1 MKISQFL
8 TFNFYL
14 IFISNCSNIEQNIDL
29 SRLENETSITNENDP
44 YFKTTTNIY
53 KIDQKSISETTKANS
68 SSKCEIFHFKSAENY
83 RSKFLESRNNLIL
96 TSSIKETVIP
106 GRFNIATYNNYI
118 IKFKTLTDASININR
133 IEINTGGNNYVCKY
147 LLKKQNNSHNIE
159 QPSKQ
164 GDYILKISLK
174 NNYIISHNN
183 CNYTKEQF
191 IIFYNDNGIKKH
203 IVISDFIKKIKR
215 KR

>member
-29 SRLENETSITNENDP
+29 SRLENETSITNENDT

-83 RSKFLESRNNLIL
+83 RSK
-96 TSSIKETVIP
+96 
-106 GRFNIATYNNYI
+106 
-118 IKFKTLTDASININR
+118 
-133 IEINTGGNNYVCKY
+133 
-147 LLKKQNNSHNIE
+147 
-159 QPSKQ
+159 
-164 GDYILKISLK
+164 
-174 NNYIISHNN
+174 
-183 CNYTKEQF
+183 
-191 IIFYNDNGIKKH
+191 
-203 IVISDFIKKIKR
+203 
-215 KR
+215 